1 MLMKYGYCQRF
12 PNRVQF
18 AASSVSLAEY
28 AEGAEEKQPATS
40 CQLRVLAASKPEAH
54 A

>member
-28 AEGAEEKQPATS
+28 AEEKLSATS